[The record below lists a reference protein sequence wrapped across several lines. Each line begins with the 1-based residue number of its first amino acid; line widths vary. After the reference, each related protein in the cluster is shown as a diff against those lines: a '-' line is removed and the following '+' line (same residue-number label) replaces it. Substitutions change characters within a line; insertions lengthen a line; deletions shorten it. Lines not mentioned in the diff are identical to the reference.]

1 MLEKITEMIVEK
13 LDADAEKINRDT
25 KFKEDLEID
34 SLDLFDLVMA
44 VEDEF
49 NIEIPSEELEKITTV
64 GALVDFIESKQ

>member
-44 VEDEF
+44 VEEEF